1 MGTITPPRVDC
12 EIFSEAHKFEKM
24 AMKRKKVTYTKAEEL
39 SIDDGFFT
47 NKADRDT
54 DSENHFNAN
63 ADKALDEF
71 LINFGRKNVAYRD
84 PNFCKTTIKHNNM

>member
-1 MGTITPPRVDC
+1 
-12 EIFSEAHKFEKM
+12 
-24 AMKRKKVTYTKAEEL
+24 MKRKKVTYTKAEEL

-63 ADKALDEF
+63 ADKAQDEF
-71 LINFGRKNVAYRD
+71 LIMGLSKG
-84 PNFCKTTIKHNNM
+84 TIIFVRVDDLESIYARFSVHH